1 MEGCLYGRL
10 KIRVSQGNSSGKP
23 APSPLPP
30 MVDHKN
36 RVCTVFI
43 RRRHDYPEE
52 VRTRRK
58 TGSYE
63 VGRAKRAEILDVATR
78 LFGTSGYHK
87 VPLSQLAADVGLSE
101 SGLLHHF
108 RSKKHLLLA
117 VAECRLEQTAT
128 WWGSR
133 ELELAADPLEVFR
146 TMVDSTRELVREPGL
161 IELFV
166 LISAEAADAT
176 TPAHQLYASWYQRAV
191 DETAQR
197 LAAGVERGHLR
208 PDTGVG
214 GCAREIIAV
223 SDGLQL
229 QWVLSGGELDLVEAI
244 RDYARRLA
252 RSLLMP
258 EHAGAADSL

>member
-1 MEGCLYGRL
+1 ML
-10 KIRVSQGNSSGKP
+10 
-23 APSPLPP
+23 
-30 MVDHKN
+30 DHKN
-36 RVCTVFI
+36 RACTVFNLDVD
-43 RRRHDYPEE
+43 DYPEK

-63 VGRAKRAEILDVATR
+63 VGRAKRAEILDAATR
-78 LFGTSGYHK
+78 LFGMSGYHK
-87 VPLSQLAADVGLSE
+87 VPLAQVAADVGLSE

-117 VAECRLEQTAT
+117 VAERRLEQTAT

-133 ELELAADPLEVFR
+133 PTQNTEDPMEVFR
-146 TMVDSTRELVREPGL
+146 TMVDSTRELAREPGL

-197 LAAGVERGHLR
+197 LRDAVERGYLQ
-208 PDTGVG
+208 PDTNVG

-229 QWVLSGGELDLVEAI
+229 QWVLSDGKLDLVEAI
-244 RDYARRLA
+244 RDYSRRLA
-252 RSLLMP
+252 RSLLTP
-258 EHAGAADSL
+258 GYASAADSL

>member
-1 MEGCLYGRL
+1 ML
-10 KIRVSQGNSSGKP
+10 
-23 APSPLPP
+23 
-30 MVDHKN
+30 DHKN
-36 RVCTVFI
+36 HACTVFTN
-43 RRRHDYPEE
+43 RRYDYSEN

-78 LFGTSGYHK
+78 LFAASGYHK
-87 VPLSQLAADVGLSE
+87 VPLSQIAADVGLSE

-117 VAECRLEQTAT
+117 VAERRLEQTAL

-133 ELELAADPLEVFR
+133 RHDGEDDPLEVFR
-146 TMVDSTRELVREPGL
+146 NMVESTRELVREPGL

-197 LAAGVERGHLR
+197 LRDGVERGFLE
-208 PDTGVG
+208 PGTNVG

-229 QWVLSGGELDLVEAI
+229 QWVLSGGEVDLVEAI
-244 RDYARRLA
+244 RDHSRRLA
-252 RSLLMP
+252 RALLTP
-258 EHAGAADSL
+258 EHAAAADGL

>member
-1 MEGCLYGRL
+1 M
-10 KIRVSQGNSSGKP
+10 RV
-23 APSPLPP
+23 
-30 MVDHKN
+30 
-36 RVCTVFI
+36 
-43 RRRHDYPEE
+43 
-52 VRTRRK
+52 RRK

-63 VGRAKRAEILDVATR
+63 VGRAKRAEILDVASR
-78 LFGTSGYHK
+78 LFGSSGYHK
-87 VPLSQLAADVGLSE
+87 VPLSQVAADVGLSE

-117 VAECRLEQTAT
+117 VAERRLEQTAT
-128 WWGSR
+128 WWGR
-133 ELELAADPLEVFR
+133 RRPEGAPDPLEVFR
-146 TMVDSTRELVREPGL
+146 GMVESTRELAKEPGL

-197 LAAGVERGHLR
+197 LAAGVERGDLL
-208 PDTGVG
+208 PGTDVS

-229 QWVLSGGELDLVEAI
+229 QWVLSGGQLDLVEAV
-244 RDYARRLA
+244 RDYSRRLA
-252 RSLLMP
+252 GALLAP
-258 EHAGAADSL
+258 EHVDGADAL

>member
-1 MEGCLYGRL
+1 ML
-10 KIRVSQGNSSGKP
+10 
-23 APSPLPP
+23 
-30 MVDHKN
+30 DHKN
-36 RVCTVFI
+36 RAYTVFI
-43 RRRHDYPEE
+43 WSGHGYPEN

-87 VPLSQLAADVGLSE
+87 VPLAQVAADVGLSE

-108 RSKKHLLLA
+108 RSKKHLLLG
-117 VAECRLEQTAT
+117 VAERRLEQTAT

-133 ELELAADPLEVFR
+133 GHEDAEDPLGVFR
-146 TMVDSTRELVREPGL
+146 NMVDSTRELAREPGL

-166 LISAEAADAT
+166 VISAEAADAT
-176 TPAHQLYASWYQRAV
+176 TPAHELYASWYERAV

-197 LAAGVERGHLR
+197 LAEGVERGHLQ
-208 PDTGVG
+208 PDINVGV
-214 GCAREIIAV
+214 CAREIIAV

-229 QWVLSGGELDLVEAI
+229 QWVLSGGSLDLVEGI

-252 RSLLMP
+252 RSLLTA
-258 EHAGAADSL
+258 EYASAANSL